1 MWTLDR
7 RDGGY
12 YNVCMTDSYTF
23 QTEVRELLDIVVHA
37 LYSEREI
44 FIRELVSNASD
55 ALEKLRL
62 KQLTDGDAVKGTGAL
77 EISVKTDEEG
87 KSLIISDTGIGMTK
101 EELIEN
107 LGTIAHSGTKKF
119 LQALKEK
126 QNSADVIGQFGV
138 GFYSAFMV
146 ADKVTVLTRSA
157 MSDTAAGYKWES
169 DGQSGYS
176 IEDAE
181 VESPGTSVRI
191 HLKEEYL
198 EYSQPERVRG
208 ILQRYSSFV
217 GFPIIFNGERLNTV
231 EALWIKSKNEVTADE
246 YTDFYKFIAHT
257 DEAPLTHMH
266 FNADAPIDLHALIF
280 VPKDNPEAIGF
291 GRIDPGVALH
301 SRRVLIDSK
310 PEGLLPEWLRFLKG
324 VIDSADLPLNIS
336 REMLQDNSLIRK
348 INEVITNRFLKHLE
362 KMSKDESEEYAAFYK
377 LFSRFLKEGII
388 TSWAH
393 KDTLGKLL
401 RFESTMTDAGT
412 NTSFADY
419 ISRMKDGQEEIYV
432 LTGPSRAQMENSP
445 YLEAF
450 RARGLEVGFFV
461 DNGDEF
467 VLDALHTIEE
477 KKLVPIDRGDIKL
490 DDIAQEGDALDGK
503 DSEKL
508 EKWLGEVLDARFS
521 KISLSDRLVSSPVVV
536 TQPAD
541 APSAQIREYMKA
553 MGQPMPE
560 VKPNLELNPRNELVK
575 NLASL
580 REDHPE
586 AAKLIAAQLADT
598 ALLRAGLLEDPSS
611 LAQTSQDLAAQ
622 LIESLK
628 AGK

>member
-1 MWTLDR
+1 MRTLDR
-7 RDGGY
+7 NEGGY
-12 YNVCMTDSYTF
+12 YIPAMTDSYTF

-62 KQLTDGDAVKGTGAL
+62 KQLTDGDAVKSSGIL
-77 EISVKTDEEG
+77 EISVKPNEEG
-87 KSLIISDTGIGMTK
+87 GSLTIADTGIGMTK

-119 LQALKEK
+119 LQALKEN
-126 QNSADVIGQFGV
+126 QSSADVIGQFGV

-146 ADKVTVLTRSA
+146 ADKVTVLTKSA
-157 MSDTAAGYKWES
+157 MGDAQGYRWES

-176 IEDAE
+176 IEEAE
-181 VESPGTSVRI
+181 VESPGTSVLI
-191 HLKEEYL
+191 HLKEEYK
-198 EYSQPERVRG
+198 EYSRPERVRG

-217 GFPIIFNGERLNTV
+217 GFPILFDGERLNTV
-231 EALWIKSKNEVTADE
+231 EALWMKSKNEVSADE
-246 YTDFYKFIAHT
+246 YIDFYKFIAHT

-266 FNADAPIDLHALIF
+266 FNTDAPIDLHALIF
-280 VPKDNPEAIGF
+280 VPKENPEAIGF

-348 INEVITNRFLKHLE
+348 INDVITKRFLKHLE
-362 KMSKDESEEYAAFYK
+362 KLAKDDAEEYGSFYK

-393 KDTLGKLL
+393 KEILGKLL
-401 RFESTMTDAGT
+401 RFESTFTEPGT

-419 ISRMKDGQEEIYV
+419 VSRMKDGQEEIYV
-432 LTGPSRAQMENSP
+432 LTGPSRAQLENSP

-450 RARGLEVGFFV
+450 RARGLEVAFFV

-467 VLDALHTIEE
+467 VLDALHTVEE
-477 KKLVPIDRGDIKL
+477 KKIMPIDRGDIKL
-490 DDIAQEGDALDGK
+490 DDIAQEGEALDK
-503 DSEKL
+503 TESDEL
-508 EKWLGEVLDARFS
+508 EKWLGETLNSRFGR
-521 KISLSDRLVSSPVVV
+521 ISLSDRLVSSPVLV
-536 TQPAD
+536 TQAQD

-553 MGQPMPE
+553 MGQELPE
-560 VKPNLELNPRNELVK
+560 SKPNLELNPRNELVK
-575 NLASL
+575 DLVSL
-580 REDHPE
+580 KKDHPE
-586 AAKLIAAQLADT
+586 VARLIAAQLADT
-598 ALLRAGLLEDPSS
+598 ALLRAGLLDDPSA

-622 LIESLK
+622 LIASLK
-628 AGK
+628 ADK

>member
-1 MWTLDR
+1 MRALDR
-7 RDGGY
+7 NDGGY
-12 YNVCMTDSYTF
+12 YIPAMTDSYTF

-37 LYSEREI
+37 LYSDREI

-62 KQLTDGDAVKGTGAL
+62 KQLTDGAAIKFSGTL
-77 EISVKTDEEG
+77 EISVKPNEEG
-87 KSLIISDTGIGMTK
+87 GSLTIADTGIGMTK

-119 LQALKEK
+119 LQALKEN
-126 QNSADVIGQFGV
+126 QSSADVIGQFGV

-146 ADKVTVLTRSA
+146 ADKVTVLTKSA
-157 MSDTAAGYKWES
+157 MGDAQGYKWES

-176 IEDAE
+176 IEEAE
-181 VESPGTSVRI
+181 VESPGTSVLI
-191 HLKEEYL
+191 HLKEEYK
-198 EYSQPERVRG
+198 EYSRPERVRG
-208 ILQRYSSFV
+208 ILQRYSNFV
-217 GFPIIFNGERLNTV
+217 GFPIFFDGERLNTV
-231 EALWIKSKNEVTADE
+231 EALWMKSKSEVSADE

-266 FNADAPIDLHALIF
+266 FNTDAPIDLHALIF
-280 VPKDNPEAIGF
+280 VPKENPEAIGF

-348 INEVITNRFLKHLE
+348 INDVITKRFLKHLE
-362 KMSKDESEEYAAFYK
+362 KLAKDDTEAYGTFYK

-393 KDTLGKLL
+393 KETLGKLL
-401 RFESTMTDAGT
+401 RFESTFTDPGT

-419 ISRMKDGQEEIYV
+419 VSRMKDGQEDIYV
-432 LTGPSRAQMENSP
+432 LTGPSRAQLENSP

-450 RARGLEVGFFV
+450 RARGLEVAFCV

-467 VLDALHTIEE
+467 VMDALHTVEE
-477 KKLVPIDRGDIKL
+477 KKIMLIDRGDIKL
-490 DDIAQEGDALDGK
+490 DDIAQEGEALDK
-503 DSEKL
+503 AEADDL
-508 EKWLGEVLDARFS
+508 EKWLGETLDSRFG
-521 KISLSDRLVSSPVVV
+521 KISLSDRLVSSPVLV
-536 TQPAD
+536 TQAAD

-553 MGQPMPE
+553 MGQELPE
-560 VKPNLELNPRNELVK
+560 SKPNLELNPRNELVK
-575 NLASL
+575 NLVSL
-580 REDHPE
+580 KKDHPE
-586 AAKLIAAQLADT
+586 VARLIAAQLADT
-598 ALLRAGLLEDPSS
+598 ALLRAGLLDDPTA
-611 LAQTSQDLAAQ
+611 LAQTSQDLATQ

-628 AGK
+628 ADK